1 MNRGGETVPGLGLGY
16 GGRRGPE
23 PSSRLHVLTGAPGTG
38 KSAILGWLASAGTSV
53 VDEPA
58 REILREQRSTGG
70 SGTPDRHPAA
80 FVDLLLQRS
89 IEKYRATRRS
99 GTDVI
104 FDRGIPDCVAYAVH
118 LGVDPRPSL
127 IACRGHRYERR
138 VLIVAPWGD
147 IYSVDEERTMSFE
160 DALGFHDAIVHAY
173 EGADYEL
180 IEVPRGSIEDRAS
193 FVQASIQGRSSM

>member
-1 MNRGGETVPGLGLGY
+1 MSSGGGTVPGLGCGCS
-16 GGRRGPE
+16 RGPE
-23 PSSRLHVLTGAPGTG
+23 PSSGLHVLTGAPGTG
-38 KSAILGWLASAGTSV
+38 KSAILGRLAVAGTIV

-104 FDRGIPDCVAYAVH
+104 FDRGIPDCIAYAVH
-118 LGVDPRPSL
+118 LGVDPEPSV
-127 IACRGHRYERR
+127 IPCREHRYERQ
-138 VLIVAPWGD
+138 VLIVAPWEQ
-147 IYSVDEERTMSFE
+147 IYTVDEERTMSFE
-160 DALGFHDAIVHAY
+160 DTVAFHDLIVRAF
-173 EGADYEL
+173 EGAGYEL
-180 IEVPRGSIEDRAS
+180 IEVPRGSIEYRAA
-193 FVQASIQGRSSM
+193 FVEASIQGRYSM